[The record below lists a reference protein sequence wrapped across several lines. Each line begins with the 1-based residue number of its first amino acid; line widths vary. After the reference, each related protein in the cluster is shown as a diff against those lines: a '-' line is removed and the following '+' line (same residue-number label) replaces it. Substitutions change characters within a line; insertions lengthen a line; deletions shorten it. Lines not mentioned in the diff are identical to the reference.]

1 MILVTVEKK
10 IDGYAVREG
19 REGGRRL
26 SPIYTFQHSKRVVT
40 LQTHVFATTP
50 REPSHLS
57 SFSRIIISLLSAGSA
72 SRTGIGNERSIVPVG
87 ALSDGKRGEVR
98 GWGCASGGE
107 RERERERQRE
117 TVYRRGMKTAL
128 VNGFLPDSFTRF
140 SPFPSVSV
148 VPLILRP
155 PPFLLSSF
163 LSHLLSFFLPL
174 PSLSLSSSPAPLF
187 LLSLPNNRFYLTRP
201 LPPPPLPF
209 DGPPPVFLALQ
220 TASSCLFSLP
230 LPSSSYFSSFNQ
242 PVAGQVVARR
252 VTTPFPGA
260 RSFHRA

>member
-1 MILVTVEKK
+1 M
-10 IDGYAVREG
+10 
-19 REGGRRL
+19 

-155 PPFLLSSF
+155 PPLSSF
-163 LSHLLSFFLPL
+163 FF
-174 PSLSLSSSPAPLF
+174 SLSPTFIFSPPFFSLSF

>member
-19 REGGRRL
+19 RGGGRRL

-98 GWGCASGGE
+98 GWGCASGEE

-155 PPFLLSSF
+155 PPLSSF
-163 LSHLLSFFLPL
+163 FFSLSPTFIFSPPFFSLSFFL
-174 PSLSLSSSPAPLF
+174 SGSFIS
-187 LLSLPNNRFYLTRP
+187 SLPNNRFYLTRP

-230 LPSSSYFSSFNQ
+230 FPSSSYFSSFNQ

>member
-155 PPFLLSSF
+155 PPLSSF
-163 LSHLLSFFLPL
+163 FFSLSPTFIFSPPSFSLSLFLPLRLLYFFSPSPTTVFISRAPSPRL
-174 PSLSLSSSPAPLF
+174 PSLSTALPRFSSLYKPLLLVSSLSPSRVLLTF
-187 LLSLPNNRFYLTRP
+187 LLLTSR
-201 LPPPPLPF
+201 
-209 DGPPPVFLALQ
+209 
-220 TASSCLFSLP
+220 
-230 LPSSSYFSSFNQ
+230 
-242 PVAGQVVARR
+242 
-252 VTTPFPGA
+252 
-260 RSFHRA
+260 

>member
-155 PPFLLSSF
+155 PPLSSF
-163 LSHLLSFFLPL
+163 FFSLSPTFIFSPPSF
-174 PSLSLSSSPAPLF
+174 SLSLSSSPAPLF
-187 LLSLPNNRFYLTRP
+187 LLSLPNNRFYLTR
-201 LPPPPLPF
+201 
-209 DGPPPVFLALQ
+209 
-220 TASSCLFSLP
+220 
-230 LPSSSYFSSFNQ
+230 LPSLSTALPRFSSLYK
-242 PVAGQVVARR
+242 PLLLVSSLSPSR
-252 VTTPFPGA
+252 VLLTFLLLTS
-260 RSFHRA
+260 R

>member
-19 REGGRRL
+19 RGGGRRL

-57 SFSRIIISLLSAGSA
+57 SFSRIIISLFSAGSA

-155 PPFLLSSF
+155 PPLSSF
-163 LSHLLSFFLPL
+163 FFSLSPTFIFSPPFF
-174 PSLSLSSSPAPLF
+174 SLSSSPAPLF